1 MYGDGLFYIKKVDIW
16 KDKLRLTMADITKG
30 ADHYIVMGPKEAQ
43 ALVNDIWF
51 KVEDYQNT
59 LRQKVL
65 ANG

>member
-30 ADHYIVMGPKEAQ
+30 SDHYIVMGPKEAQ